1 MKPLKLLQLN
11 SLELNTQVF
20 SNSDR
25 VISSTSLYNSVQPNF
40 FDKNLATRATELKI
54 SLKNKSVL
62 QQRRAIRS
70 ILEHNSPQ
78 CSPRLNNFEVTGSQ
92 SIPKKFSVSPDLT
105 KSRNLLL
112 SPIPKS
118 KKFKV
123 KAQKK
128 SERTIVRSE
137 TLNSIRRSV
146 PLDSKITEKSE
157 PESNE
162 DSLRFEA
169 KYIHKK

>member
-25 VISSTSLYNSVQPNF
+25 VISSTSLFKPFQGNSL
-40 FDKNLATRATELKI
+40 DYNLATRASELKS
-54 SLKNKSVL
+54 SLKTKSVL
-62 QQRRAIRS
+62 EQRRAIRS

-78 CSPRLNNFEVTGSQ
+78 CSPRLNNIEVTGSQ
-92 SIPKKFSVSPDLT
+92 SFPKKCSVSPDLT
-105 KSRNLLL
+105 KTRKLLL

-123 KAQKK
+123 KGQGQ
-128 SERTIVRSE
+128 SERTIIRSE

-146 PLDSKITEKSE
+146 PLDNQIMEKSE